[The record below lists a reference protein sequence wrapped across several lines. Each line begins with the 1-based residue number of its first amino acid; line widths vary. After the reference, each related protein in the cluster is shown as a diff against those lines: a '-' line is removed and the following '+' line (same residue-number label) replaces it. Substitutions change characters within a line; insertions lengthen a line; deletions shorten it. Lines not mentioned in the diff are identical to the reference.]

1 MRLWQKVFLIALAL
15 VLAALN
21 FCGVFIC
28 RRYYSSIMT
37 QQAQHL
43 QAQQAQWLGELAA
56 VLQYE
61 KSTADLPTMDDAEL
75 LAAAKRQ
82 LSELSDGVQGCFL
95 LPNSER
101 GQTDGYQTEFE
112 QAALAAQ
119 GENTA
124 VLTLHDENAS
134 GRRVLTSAAWF
145 TADGVRCRV
154 LMQKDCTAQLADYLR
169 QLSLIRY
176 IALGVSAAGAVILL
190 LLVMVLLAPQR
201 RADRALQSIAQGNY
215 AVFLAEKGSPE
226 NRALAQAI
234 NEVAHATQERVE
246 HLESL
251 ASERQQFV
259 DALAHEMK
267 TPLTSI
273 LCFADL
279 LRIRRVVP
287 DEERVEQAGI
297 IVEEARRLKGLSG
310 KLLELASASRGKLEL
325 ESTALP
331 ELFLQ
336 VQSGCAAL
344 LAPRSIRLIVSAAKC
359 RVMVDRELFLS
370 VLYNLI
376 DNAQKASKD
385 GATIL
390 LQSEYKNRA
399 VTITVADHGIG
410 MTAQQAKHVFEPFY
424 MADKSRSR
432 KSGGAGLGLALCAEI
447 ARRHGAAIRVRSVPG
462 KGTAVFLHM
471 PAQPLQSGKGG
482 QSKGGTGE

>member
-28 RRYYSSIMT
+28 RRYYSSVMT

-101 GQTDGYQTEFE
+101 VQTDGYQTEFE

-145 TADGVRCRV
+145 TVDGVRCRV

-176 IALGVSAAGAVILL
+176 IALGVSAAAAVILML
-190 LLVMVLLAPQR
+190 L
-201 RADRALQSIAQGNY
+201 
-215 AVFLAEKGSPE
+215 VFLAEKGSPE

>member
-1 MRLWQKVFLIALAL
+1 MRLWQKVFLVALAL
-15 VLAALN
+15 VLAAFN
-21 FCGVFIC
+21 FCGIFVC
-28 RRYYSSIMT
+28 RLYYTSVMEQQAEHLQT
-37 QQAQHL
+37 QQR
-43 QAQQAQWLGELAA
+43 QWLGELAA

-61 KSTADLPTMDDAEL
+61 KSAAGV
-75 LAAAKRQ
+75 LAADDTML
-82 LSELSDGVQGCFL
+82 LSAAREQFSALSDGVQACFI
-95 LPNSER
+95 LPDAKR
-101 GQTDGYQTEFE
+101 VQTDGYLSESE
-112 QAALAAQ
+112 ESALAAQ

-124 VLTLHDENAS
+124 YLTLDDQS
-134 GRRVLTSAAWF
+134 GANTRVLTSCAWF
-145 TADGVRCRV
+145 SADGAQCRV
-154 LMQKDCTAQLADYLR
+154 LFQKDSGAQLSDYLR
-169 QLSLIRY
+169 QLSLVRY
-176 IALGVSAAGAVILL
+176 VAIGVSLVTAVILM
-190 LLVMVLLAPQR
+190 LLVMALLSPQR
-201 RADRALQSIAQGNY
+201 RANRALQKIAQGEY
-215 AVFLAEKGSPE
+215 AVSLAERGGPE

-246 HLESL
+246 HLQSL

-310 KLLELASASRGKLEL
+310 KLLELASASRGKLDM
-325 ESTALP
+325 ESVLLP

-336 VQSGCAAL
+336 VQSGCTAL
-344 LAPRSIRLIVSAAKC
+344 LEPRSIHLRVSAAKC
-359 RVMVDRELFLS
+359 RVTVDRELFLS
-370 VLYNLI
+370 LLYNLI

-385 GATIL
+385 GSQIF

-410 MTAQQAKHVFEPFY
+410 MTPQQAKHVFEPFY

-447 ARRHGAAIRVRSVPG
+447 ARRHGAVIRVRSVPG

-471 PAQPLQSGKGG
+471 PAQSYQSEKSGQQKGG
-482 QSKGGTGE
+482 ATQ